1 MSINKKLSLLAVS
14 GALAQFCILPAYA
27 ESLPKLEKDQVSNA
41 AAPDVDPGASRGTD
55 PSIVKQEKDQLNNS
69 TATDVDPGASKGKD
83 ESIVKQEQ
91 DQIPH

>member
-1 MSINKKLSLLAVS
+1 MSINKKLSLLAFS
-14 GALAQFCILPAYA
+14 GVLALSSSPAFA
-27 ESLPKLEKDQVSNA
+27 ESLGKLEKDQISNA
-41 AAPDVDPGASRGTD
+41 AAPDVDPGASKGAD
-55 PSIVKQEKDQLNNS
+55 LSIVKQEKDQLSNT